1 MIQEALKMD
10 MRQRGVILE
19 ETLELGTIQKK
30 ILRLR
35 ATRLFGQYG
44 NHGALI
50 TIIDETRLQR
60 LENMRREFTA
70 NVSHE
75 LKTPLA
81 AIKAYAETL
90 LLGALEDEEHSR
102 KFVERISEQSSR
114 LEALIQDLL
123 KLARLQ
129 DSPQLRSDRVRLIDV
144 IRQSVDSCAAIG
156 KSQGVEIR
164 VQPISEWL
172 EIIVDREAVAT
183 ILNNL
188 VSNAVRYSHAGG
200 RVDVSAECR
209 DGQLIVEVADTG
221 IGIAEEEHE
230 RIFERFYRVDKAR
243 SADSGGTGLGLA
255 IVKNLATL
263 MGGTIQL
270 QSQLGKGSTFK
281 VSVPVKLPTS

>member
-1 MIQEALKMD
+1 
-10 MRQRGVILE
+10 
-19 ETLELGTIQKK
+19 
-30 ILRLR
+30 
-35 ATRLFGQYG
+35 
-44 NHGALI
+44 
-50 TIIDETRLQR
+50 
-60 LENMRREFTA
+60 MRREFTA

-164 VQPISEWL
+164 VQPISDWL

-281 VSVPVKLPTS
+281 VSVPVKLPAS

>member
-10 MRQRGVILE
+10 MRQRGSILE

-102 KFVERISEQSSR
+102 KFVERISEHR
-114 LEALIQDLL
+114 
-123 KLARLQ
+123 
-129 DSPQLRSDRVRLIDV
+129 
-144 IRQSVDSCAAIG
+144 AAW
-156 KSQGVEIR
+156 KR
-164 VQPISEWL
+164 
-172 EIIVDREAVAT
+172 
-183 ILNNL
+183 
-188 VSNAVRYSHAGG
+188 
-200 RVDVSAECR
+200 
-209 DGQLIVEVADTG
+209 
-221 IGIAEEEHE
+221 
-230 RIFERFYRVDKAR
+230 
-243 SADSGGTGLGLA
+243 
-255 IVKNLATL
+255 
-263 MGGTIQL
+263 
-270 QSQLGKGSTFK
+270 
-281 VSVPVKLPTS
+281 